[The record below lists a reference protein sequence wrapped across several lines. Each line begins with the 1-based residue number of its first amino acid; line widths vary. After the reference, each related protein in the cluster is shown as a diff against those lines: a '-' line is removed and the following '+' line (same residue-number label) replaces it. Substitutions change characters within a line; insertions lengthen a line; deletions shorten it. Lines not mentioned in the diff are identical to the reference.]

1 MNTFFK
7 KCPSS
12 KWTWQ
17 SPDGRTRNEIDYIL
31 SDRRGNIRDVQVA
44 TNLKFH
50 IDHRMVRAAVTLNCR
65 RYFARPRKPEAEK
78 ITRDMYKAN
87 IEAKLKQGQNNR
99 TEEVQRIYNN
109 IQTKILKSAEEASR
123 NENGIR
129 NKHKLSENMIRLI
142 EKKEQLRKNIQ
153 KSKPHNEYAKINK

>member
-1 MNTFFK
+1 
-7 KCPSS
+7 
-12 KWTWQ
+12 
-17 SPDGRTRNEIDYIL
+17 
-31 SDRRGNIRDVQVA
+31 
-44 TNLKFH
+44 
-50 IDHRMVRAAVTLNCR
+50 VTLDCRR
-65 RYFARPRKPEAEK
+65 RYFSRSRKPEAKK
-78 ITRDMYKAN
+78 INKDIYKVT
-87 IEAKLKQGQNNR
+87 IEDKLEQGQSNR
-99 TEEVQRIYNN
+99 AEEVQEIYNN